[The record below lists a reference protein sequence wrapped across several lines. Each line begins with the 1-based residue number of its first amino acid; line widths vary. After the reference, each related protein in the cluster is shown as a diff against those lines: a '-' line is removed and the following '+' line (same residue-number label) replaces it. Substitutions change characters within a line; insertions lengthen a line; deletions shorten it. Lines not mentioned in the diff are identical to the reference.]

1 MFVMLYSVH
10 PVMSGLFRIFLLD
23 YFFGF
28 FKSPFSPSKMHE
40 KFINLKFSIDGEAP
54 MEKPESMESS
64 QTQ

>member
-1 MFVMLYSVH
+1 
-10 PVMSGLFRIFLLD
+10 
-23 YFFGF
+23 
-28 FKSPFSPSKMHE
+28 MHE